1 MIIPTN
7 NIAINTTPKKCP
19 ANHSAVNQAGFTL
32 IEIMVVVIII
42 SILTALVAP
51 QVFTRVDDARKIAA
65 QNGIKTISSQMAMYR
80 LDNYNYPSTG
90 EGIKSLV
97 SNTGKNTWRG
107 PYLEKMP
114 LDPWDNEY
122 QYQFPGT
129 RNQSGFDVWSF
140 GADGQPGGEGSNA
153 DIGNWDEAQ

>member
-1 MIIPTN
+1 MIIRTN
-7 NIAINTTPKKCP
+7 NITINSIPKKYP
-19 ANHSAVNQAGFTL
+19 ASHRAAKQAGFTL

-42 SILTALVAP
+42 SILSALVAP
-51 QVFTRVDDARKIAA
+51 QFFNKLDQAKEIAV
-65 QNGIKTISSQMAMYR
+65 QNDIKAISSQMAMYR
-80 LDNYNYPSTG
+80 LDNFNYPSTG

-107 PYLEKMP
+107 PYLQKMP
-114 LDPWDNEY
+114 LDPWKNEY

-140 GADGQPGGEGSNA
+140 GSDGQPGGEGPAA
-153 DIGNWDEAQ
+153 DIGNWDESQ